1 MKNFNSSAQDDWRP
15 GRLLPR
21 TRRPRILAREWVVF
35 LESAARRMKRKT
47 WAGVALCILL
57 GALPVAAQDA
67 PPQAGVA
74 KLGDLRVIGSRLVG
88 RSAQDSL
95 VPVDVIQAEDL
106 QTYGI
111 RDMDALLAASVPSY
125 NVNQRAGDAA
135 ALVRP
140 ANMRGLP
147 PDSTLVLVNGKR
159 RHRAAVITF
168 LGNGNSDGA
177 QGADISV
184 IPAIALK
191 RLEVLRDGSSS
202 QYGSDAI
209 AGALNFVLRD
219 DDEGARLEAR
229 WGQNYH
235 GDGDKVSVAGNVG
248 LPLTERGFANLSFE
262 FMHGDETS
270 RSVQRSDAL
279 GLIAAGNAH
288 VRRPA
293 QFFGTPAVQY
303 NYKFFGNL
311 GLDLTDRHSLYA
323 FGNYA
328 ERKAQGHFFFRNPNT
343 RGGVFRGDPLTDG
356 TPTVRVADLSDD
368 LTGCPAVPANPA
380 ADYTNVQLPEHCFL
394 FNERFPGGFAPR
406 FGGTMQDWSIAFGL
420 RGDLFDTGSPL
431 LDGWHYDLSAGFGHN
446 SIDFFMH
453 NTINPQLAHLRTGIP
468 TSYKPGSYTEFDKV
482 FNVDIARPFDVGLF
496 HSALNLAF
504 GLEYREEEFTANAGE
519 PNSWTIEESLARQG
533 FGVGS
538 NGFPGLNPKYAGTFD
553 RGSYAGYL
561 DLEAD
566 VLENLTL
573 GLAGRYE
580 DYEEVGD
587 TLNGKASARWTPPI
601 PPLSEEGWG
610 RLAVRGSVG
619 SGFRAPTVGQANV
632 RNVTTSLI
640 NGMLADEATL
650 SPTDPIAQ
658 QKGGRPLAPEKSV
671 NYSVGAV
678 FSLGKL
684 DVTLDYYRIKMQDRI
699 GLTKTLPLTGADIAA
714 LLARG
719 VADASSFTGVRYFT
733 NDFDTTTQGVDLVA
747 TYPLETVAGS
757 TRFTFVGNWNHTTV
771 DSRNPAI
778 IDDGRVRQL
787 EDNLPEFRFSLTS
800 DHSYGPWRLLT
811 RLHFYDG
818 FYAAYLRDLPIEAG
832 ERWLVD
838 AELSYTLT
846 NLPFMGVAT
855 LAFGAE
861 NLFDRYPAR
870 NPYARLAGAKYPASS
885 PYGFNGGFY
894 YLRASFEF

>member
-1 MKNFNSSAQDDWRP
+1 MKKSRTWAYGLLIALFLSLGVAPAGAQD
-15 GRLLPR
+15 
-21 TRRPRILAREWVVF
+21 V
-35 LESAARRMKRKT
+35 
-47 WAGVALCILL
+47 
-57 GALPVAAQDA
+57 
-67 PPQAGVA
+67 PPQAAQQEQEGVVE
-74 KLGDLRVIGSRLVG
+74 LEGVRVLGSRNEA
-88 RSAQDSL
+88 RSARDSL
-95 VPVDVIQAEDL
+95 VPVDVIQGEDL

-111 RDMDALLAASVPSY
+111 RDMDSLLSATVPSY

-168 LGNGNSDGA
+168 LGNGISDGA

-191 RLEVLRDGSSS
+191 RLEVLRDGASS

-219 DDEGARLEAR
+219 ASEGATLETR

-235 GDGDKVSVAGNVG
+235 GDGDKVSVAGNLG
-248 LPLTERGFANLSFE
+248 LPLTEQGFANLSFE
-262 FMHGDETS
+262 FMNGDETS
-270 RSVQRSDAL
+270 RSVQRNDAR
-279 GLIAAGNAH
+279 GLIAAGNDH
-288 VRRPA
+288 VRQPA
-293 QFFGTPAVQY
+293 QFLSTPAVQY

-328 ERKAQGHFFFRNPNT
+328 ERKAEGHFFFRNPNT
-343 RGGVFRGDPLTDG
+343 RSGVFRGDPLEDG

-368 LTGCPAVPANPA
+368 LTGCPVVPANPA
-380 ADYTNVQLPEHCFL
+380 ADYTNVNLPAHCFI

-406 FGGTMQDWSIAFGL
+406 FGGSMQDWSVAFGL
-420 RGDLFDTGSPL
+420 RGELSDMLA
-431 LDGWHYDLSAGFGHN
+431 GWHYDLSASFGRN

-453 NTINPQLAHLRTGIP
+453 NTINPQLAHLQTAIP
-468 TSYKPGSYTEFDKV
+468 TSYKPGSYSEFDKV
-482 FNVDIARPFDVGLF
+482 FNFDISRPFDLGLF
-496 HSALNLAF
+496 YSALNLAF
-504 GLEYREEEFTANAGE
+504 GLEYREEEFSANAGE
-519 PNSWTIEESLARQG
+519 PNSWKIEESLARQG
-533 FGVGS
+533 FGIGS
-538 NGFPGLNPKYAGTFD
+538 NGFPGLSPTHAGTFS

-561 DLEAD
+561 DLEAE
-566 VLENLTL
+566 VIRNLTV

-580 DYEEVGD
+580 AYEGIAD
-587 TLNGKASARWTPPI
+587 TLDGKVSARWQF
-601 PPLSEEGWG
+601 LADM
-610 RLAVRGSVG
+610 AVRGSVG

-640 NGMLADEATL
+640 DGRLADEATL
-650 SPTDPIAQ
+650 SPTDPIAR
-658 QKGGRPLAPEKSV
+658 QKGGKELEPEKSV
-671 NYSVGAV
+671 NYSVGTV

-699 GLTKTLPLTGADIAA
+699 GLTKTLTLTEPDIAA

-719 VADASSFTGVRYFT
+719 VVDASSFTGVRYFT

-747 TYPLETVAGS
+747 TYPLETFAGS
-757 TRFTFVGNWNHTTV
+757 TLFTFVGNWNKTRV
-771 DSRNPAI
+771 DSRNPTI
-778 IDDGRVRQL
+778 IDAGRVRQL

-800 DHSYGPWRLLT
+800 DHTYGPWRLLT

-818 FYAAYLRDLPIEAG
+818 FYTAHLGDLPIEAG

-838 AELSYTLT
+838 AELSYRFL
-846 NLPFMGVAT
+846 NLPFVGMLT

-861 NLFDRYPAR
+861 NLFDQYPAR

-894 YLRASFEF
+894 YLRAGFEM

>member
-1 MKNFNSSAQDDWRP
+1 MRTHGLLIALFLSLGIAPVGAQNAEP
-15 GRLLPR
+15 PSEAQQEQEA
-21 TRRPRILAREWVVF
+21 IVE
-35 LESAARRMKRKT
+35 LE
-47 WAGVALCILL
+47 GV
-57 GALPVAAQDA
+57 
-67 PPQAGVA
+67 
-74 KLGDLRVIGSRLVG
+74 RVLGSRHTA
-88 RSAQDSL
+88 RSARDSL
-95 VPVDVIQAEDL
+95 VPVDVLQRADL

-111 RDMDALLAASVPSY
+111 RDMDTLLSATVPSY

-168 LGNGNSDGA
+168 LGNGISDGA

-191 RLEVLRDGSSS
+191 RLEVLRDGASS

-219 DDEGARLEAR
+219 DPEGAMLEAR

-235 GDGDKVSVAGNVG
+235 GDGDKVSVAGNLG
-248 LPLTERGFANLSFE
+248 LPLTDNGFANFSFE
-262 FMHGDETS
+262 FMNGDETS
-270 RSVQRSDAL
+270 RSVQRNDAR
-279 GLIAAGNAH
+279 GLIAAGNDH
-288 VRRPA
+288 VRQPA

-311 GLDLTDRHSLYA
+311 GLDLTDRQSLYA

-328 ERKAQGHFFFRNPNT
+328 ERKAEGHFFFRNPNT
-343 RGGVFRGDPLTDG
+343 RSGVFRGDPLEDG
-356 TPTVRVADLSDD
+356 MPTVRVADLSDD
-368 LTGCPAVPANPA
+368 LKGCPVVPANPA
-380 ADYTNVQLPEHCFL
+380 ADYTNVNLPAHCFI
-394 FNERFPGGFAPR
+394 FNQRFPGGFAPR
-406 FGGTMQDWSIAFGL
+406 FGGSMQDWSVTFGL
-420 RGDLFDTGSPL
+420 RGELSNM
-431 LDGWHYDLSAGFGHN
+431 LDGWHYDMSASFGRN

-453 NTINPQLAHLRTGIP
+453 NTINPQLAHLQTAIP
-468 TSYKPGSYTEFDKV
+468 TSYKPGSYSEFDKV
-482 FNVDIARPFDVGLF
+482 FNFDISRPFDLGLF
-496 HSALNLAF
+496 SSALNFAF

-519 PNSWTIEESLARQG
+519 PNSWKIEESLARQG
-533 FGVGS
+533 FGIGS
-538 NGFPGLNPKYAGTFD
+538 NGFPGLSPTHAGTFN

-561 DLEAD
+561 DLEAE
-566 VLENLTL
+566 VIKNLTI

-580 DYEEVGD
+580 AYEGIAD
-587 TLNGKASARWTPPI
+587 TLDGKVSARWQF
-601 PPLSEEGWG
+601 LADM
-610 RLAVRGSVG
+610 AVRGSIG

-640 NGMLADEATL
+640 NGRLADEATL
-650 SPTDPIAQ
+650 SPTDPIAR
-658 QKGGRPLAPEKSV
+658 QKGGKELEPEKSV
-671 NYSVGAV
+671 NYSVGTV
-678 FSLGKL
+678 FSLGRL
-684 DVTLDYYRIKMQDRI
+684 DVTLDYYRIKMQNRI
-699 GLTKTLPLTGADIAA
+699 GLTKTLTLTESDIAA

-747 TYPLETVAGS
+747 TYPLETFVGS
-757 TRFTFVGNWNHTTV
+757 TLFTFVGNWNKTKV
-771 DSRNPAI
+771 DSRNPTI

-800 DHSYGPWRLLT
+800 DHTYGPWRLLT

-818 FYAAYLRDLPIEAG
+818 FYAAYLRDLPIQAG
-832 ERWLVD
+832 ERWLMD
-838 AELSYTLT
+838 AELSYTFM
-846 NLPFMGVAT
+846 NLPVMGMLT

-861 NLFDRYPAR
+861 NLFDQYPAR

-894 YLRASFEF
+894 YLRTGFEF